1 MTTDTLP
8 EVRPALWNPNAAGW
22 WSLLFTPA
30 FGAYLHAR
38 NADSLGRTEEA
49 KTNRIWFYAS
59 LGYLVFVLISEFLP
73 ELPEAVYRGAAVGLL
88 VGWWVSTGK
97 AQAQYVKDVWQK
109 NYTRK
114 SWTKPLLI
122 AINCLIGYFVL
133 IVAIA
138 TIADP
143 SLGVE

>member
-1 MTTDTLP
+1 MTTDTLS
-8 EVRPALWNPNAAGW
+8 EVRPALWNPNAAAC

-30 FGAYLHAR
+30 SGAYLHAR

-59 LGYLVFVLISEFLP
+59 LGYLVFVLFGDFVPQI
-73 ELPEAVYRGAAVGLL
+73 PEAVYRGAAIGLL

-97 AQAQYVKDVWQK
+97 GQAQYVKDVWQK
-109 NYTRK
+109 SYARK

-122 AINCLIGYFVL
+122 ATNCLIGYLVL

-138 TIADP
+138 VIAD
-143 SLGVE
+143 LFFGIE